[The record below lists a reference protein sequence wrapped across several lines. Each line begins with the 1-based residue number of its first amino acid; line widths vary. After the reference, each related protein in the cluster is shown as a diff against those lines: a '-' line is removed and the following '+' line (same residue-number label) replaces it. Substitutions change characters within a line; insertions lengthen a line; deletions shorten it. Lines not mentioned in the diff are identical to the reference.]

1 MTISA
6 EVQRSSIDRPRLSP
20 REDLVT
26 VAVGTW
32 LILGLFL
39 DGYAHNNHKPE
50 SFFTPWHGVFYSGF
64 LATAVWMW
72 SRYQRHHG
80 VPVGYGLGFVGVILF
95 AAGGVADMAWHLAF
109 GIEVDLEALLSPS
122 HLILFGGGLLIL
134 SSPLRAAWS
143 GSPADDAGS
152 TLRTFLPPLLSTTLV
167 AATVSF
173 FLMEF
178 SPFLTNVATGE
189 PYRFVAR
196 NVDPDIGPWLAE
208 KLRLQGFAS
217 ILLTTL
223 ILVGPTLLLL
233 RRWRPPS
240 GSFTILF
247 TTVAVLSSAL
257 HGFELGQTVVAALLG
272 GAAADLVVQI
282 VAPRASTST
291 LMRVAGG
298 VVPLVMWLSYFGILA
313 LSYDVGWSV
322 EFWAGI
328 TVMSSLAGLGLAVL
342 MTLQT
347 PTDAFG
353 VDRQTPSASTNRRLG
368 VDHHRSPSPAE
379 TVD

>member
-6 EVQRSSIDRPRLSP
+6 DARQSSIERPRLS
-20 REDLVT
+20 RGEDLTT
-26 VAVGTW
+26 VAVSSW

-39 DGYAHNNHKPE
+39 DGYAHNNRKPE

-64 LATAVWMW
+64 LVTAVWMW
-72 SRYQRHHG
+72 SRYRRHHG
-80 VPVGYGLGFVGVILF
+80 IPAGYGLGFVGVLLF

-109 GIEVDLEALLSPS
+109 GIEVGLEALLSPS
-122 HLILFGGGLLIL
+122 HLILFGSGLLIL

-143 GSPADDAGS
+143 DSAADDAAS
-152 TLRTFLPPLLSTTLV
+152 SLRTFLPPLLSTTLV

-178 SPFLTNVATGE
+178 SPFLTDVATGE
-189 PYRFVAR
+189 PYRFVAM

-217 ILLTTL
+217 ILIATL
-223 ILVGPTLLLL
+223 ILLGPTLLLL
-233 RRWRPPS
+233 RRWRPPP

-257 HGFELGQTVVAALLG
+257 HGFEMVETIVAALLG
-272 GAAADLVVQI
+272 GVAADVLAQERQHRRSPATVLRVV
-282 VAPRASTST
+282 
-291 LMRVAGG
+291 GG
-298 VVPLVMWLSYFGILA
+298 VVPLVMWLSYFGVLA
-313 LSYDVGWSV
+313 LFYDVGWSV

-328 TVMSSLAGLGLAVL
+328 TVMSSLAGLGLGVL

-353 VDRQTPSASTNRRLG
+353 VDPRM
-368 VDHHRSPSPAE
+368 PSPAE
-379 TVD
+379 TLG

>member
-6 EVQRSSIDRPRLSP
+6 DARRSTLDRPRLS
-20 REDLVT
+20 RGEDLDT

-50 SFFTPWHGVFYSGF
+50 TFFTPWHGVFYSGF
-64 LATAVWMW
+64 LVTAAWMW
-72 SRYQRHHG
+72 PRYGRHHG
-80 VPVGYGLGFVGVILF
+80 MPVGYGLGFVGVILF

-109 GIEVDLEALLSPS
+109 GLEVDLEALLSPS
-122 HLILFGGGLLIL
+122 HLLLFASGLLIL

-143 GSPADDAGS
+143 DTPADDAAS
-152 TLRTFLPPLLSTTLV
+152 NLRTFLPPLLSTTLV

-178 SPFLTNVATGE
+178 SPFLTNVATGN
-189 PYRFVAR
+189 PYRFVAG

-217 ILLTTL
+217 ILIGTV
-223 ILVGPTLLLL
+223 ILLGPTLLLL
-233 RRWRPPS
+233 RRWRPPA
-240 GSFTILF
+240 GSFTVLF

-257 HGFELGQTVVAALLG
+257 HGFEMAETVVAAFLG
-272 GAAADLVVQI
+272 GVTADLVVRI
-282 VAPRASTST
+282 VAPTTSTPT
-291 LMRVAGG
+291 LMRIAGG
-298 VVPLVMWLSYFGILA
+298 VVPLVMWLSYFGMLA
-313 LSYDVGWSV
+313 LFHDVGWSV

-347 PTDAFG
+347 P
-353 VDRQTPSASTNRRLG
+353 SASNDTAA
-368 VDHHRSPSPAE
+368 PSG
-379 TVD
+379 